1 MRRIWLFVFVVC
13 CAAGTPA
20 AAQQMDVIRGRVTGP
35 DSVPLARATVKAVSY
50 YGAIA
55 KTTQTDRNGRFTIT
69 YPNGEGDYWIEVTL
83 IGYVPRRFEIKRI
96 AEEEILIAD
105 ARLALNAPTLDPV
118 NVTARGARALP
129 TRTGTTADV
138 SGSERPLTN
147 AGLPP
152 DLAGNLA
159 AMAGTIPGIQV
170 IPGLDGAPDMFSA
183 LGMSPDQN
191 STTFEGL
198 GSAVS
203 DLPRDAQVSASIR
216 PVSYDVANGGF
227 SGAQISISTRPG
239 NNFSSRLTSGVA
251 RPPDLEWTSDVAE
264 QQGAKN
270 TYLSLGGNASGPISL
285 NQHFYNF
292 SYQYGRT
299 YSDLQTLLNTSAAGL
314 EAAGVARDSASRL
327 LNILQAQNIPATIS
341 NAPRLQARDDYSLQ
355 GNFDLTPASA
365 GASGSS
371 FNLSVLGN
379 YSRNEPVGGGL
390 ILTTPGRNAQTERW
404 AGNVSLRHTKYFW
417 FGVLSRSTL
426 GFASS
431 GTENEPY
438 LRLPSGSVRV
448 NSTLEDGSSSIRSLT
463 FGGNPSGTQSSSTS
477 GIEFLN
483 QMTWYSAN
491 NRHVLK
497 LSTSIRDE
505 SYSNDQ
511 RSNLLGSFSFN
522 SLADLEAGTPT
533 SFSRT
538 LYAPIKTGRQ
548 LISSVSLGDFWRP
561 GAGNVQVN
569 YGVRLDGN
577 RFLSRPEFN
586 QDVEDAFGLRN
597 DNIPNRVYVS
607 PRAGFQWIYGTA
619 PMIAFLPGAAR
630 PPRALISGGVGMF
643 QGLRDAQLVRSA
655 LDATGLP
662 SSTQQISCV
671 GAAAPIPD
679 WTSYAGNPSAIP
691 TECADGSAGTVF
703 SNAAPS
709 VSMFDAPYVQPRSL
723 RSNLNWSGPI
733 LGNRFAFGVSATHSL
748 NYALPE
754 NVDLNFNAVERFALD
769 NEANRPVFANPGAI
783 VPTTGAVALRDT
795 RVDTSFRSVML
806 QKSDLR
812 SETRQLYFSLKPVTS
827 GTTFNWD
834 AGYTLQDVRELYRG
848 FSSTVGNPLDRAWD
862 RSLGAR
868 HTFNMT
874 VFYNVFDVVRLTY
887 TGVVRSG
894 TRYSPMVA
902 GDINGDGMQNDRAFV
917 YDPATASDPA
927 LASAMSA
934 LLDNGSAAARC
945 LARQLGQL
953 SSRGSCSGPWTV
965 GGGLGIAFNP
975 QKIGLPQRLSL
986 SINLNNVPMLADLMM
1001 HGSRGL
1007 RGWGQGI
1014 QPDQNLLFVRGFDP
1028 GTQRY
1033 TYEVNQRFGST
1044 RPNQSTSRALTY
1056 LSFQVRYD
1064 IGAPRERQVLT
1075 QRMDIGRSRP
1085 GTKLTALN
1093 LRVLGSSTI
1102 PNPIVMI
1109 LQQADSL
1116 KLTRVQADSLANMG
1130 RIYSIRADSLWSIAA
1145 RYLDTLPDD
1154 YDHDDAYAVY
1164 RTARE
1169 KTVDHLIVIAPTVKK
1184 LLTPAQRRRL
1194 PPQILNYL
1202 DDRVLK
1208 AMRSASSGD
1217 AMSGIFIR

>member
-1 MRRIWLFVFVVC
+1 MRRLSLILLIVC
-13 CAAGTPA
+13 CAAGMPA
-20 AAQQMDVIRGRVTGP
+20 AAQQMDVIRGRIIGP
-35 DSVPLARATVKAVSY
+35 DSAPLARATVKAVSY

-83 IGYVPRRFEIKRI
+83 IGYIPRRFEIKRI

-105 ARLALNAPTLDPV
+105 TRLALNVPTLDAV
-118 NVTARGARALP
+118 NVTARGARGLP
-129 TRTGTTADV
+129 PRTGTTADV

-183 LGMSPDQN
+183 LGLSPDQN
-191 STTFEGL
+191 TTTFEGL
-198 GSAVS
+198 GSAIS
-203 DLPRDAQVSASIR
+203 ELPRDAQVTASIR
-216 PVSYDVANGGF
+216 PISFDAANGGF
-227 SGAQISISTRPG
+227 SGAQIAISTRPG

-299 YSDLQTLLNTSAAGL
+299 YNDLQTLLNTSAAGL
-314 EAAGVARDSASRL
+314 EAAGVARDSATRL
-327 LNILQAQNIPATIS
+327 LGILQGLNVPATVS
-341 NAPRLQARDDYSLQ
+341 SAPRLQARDDYSLQ
-355 GNFDLTPASA
+355 GNFDLTPTSA

-371 FNLSVLGN
+371 FNLSLLGN
-379 YSRNEPVGGGL
+379 YSRNEPVGAGFV
-390 ILTTPGRNAQTERW
+390 LTTPGRSAQTERW
-404 AGNVSLRHTKYFW
+404 AGTVSLRHTKYFW

-426 GFASS
+426 GFSTNA
-431 GTENEPY
+431 TENEPY

-448 NSTLEDGSSSIRSLT
+448 NSTLEDGSNSIRSLA
-463 FGGNPSGTQSSSTS
+463 FGGNPAGTQRSSTK
-477 GIEFLN
+477 GVEFLN

-497 LSTSIRDE
+497 LSTSVRDE
-505 SYSNDQ
+505 SYSNDN

-522 SLADLEAGTPT
+522 SLADLEAGTPA

-569 YGVRLDGN
+569 YGLRIDGN

-586 QDVEDAFGLRN
+586 DAIEASFGARN
-597 DNIPNRVYVS
+597 DEIPNRVYVS

-619 PMIAFLPGAAR
+619 PTIGFVPGAAR
-630 PPRALISGGVGMF
+630 PPRALISGGIGIF
-643 QGLRDAQLVRSA
+643 QSLRDAQLVRGA

-671 GAAAPIPD
+671 GTAAPLPD
-679 WTSYAGNPSAIP
+679 WSTYLSDPSAIP
-691 TECADGSAGTVF
+691 TECANGSAGTVF
-703 SNAAPS
+703 SNGAPS
-709 VSMFDAPYVQPRSL
+709 VSMFDASYRQPRSL

-748 NYALPE
+748 NHALPE
-754 NVDLNFNAVERFALD
+754 NFDVNFNPAVRFTLD
-769 NEANRPVFANPGAI
+769 NESNRPIFANPSAI
-783 VPTTGAVALRDT
+783 VPGTGTVALRDT
-795 RVDTSFRSVML
+795 RVDTAFRTVMM

-812 SETRQLYFSLKPVTS
+812 SETRQLYFSIKPVTS

-834 AGYTLQDVRELYRG
+834 LGYTLQNVRELYRG
-848 FSSTVGNPLDRAWD
+848 FSSTVGDPLARTWD

-868 HTFNMT
+868 HTFNLT
-874 VFYNVFDVVRLTY
+874 LFYNVFDVVRLSY
-887 TGVVRSG
+887 SSSLRSG
-894 TRYSPMVA
+894 VRYSPMVA
-902 GDINGDGMQNDRAFV
+902 GDINGDGMPNDRAFV
-917 YDPATASDPA
+917 FDPATAADPA
-927 LASAMSA
+927 LASAMAS
-934 LLDNGSAAARC
+934 LLDNGSSGARC

-953 SSRGSCSGPWTV
+953 AGRGSCTGPWNTS
-965 GGGLGIAFNP
+965 GALGIAFNP
-975 QKIGLPQRLSL
+975 QKIGLPQRLSI
-986 SINLNNVPMLADLMM
+986 SMSLNNVPMLADLML

-1028 GTQRY
+1028 GTQRFN
-1033 TYEVNQRFGST
+1033 YEVNQRFGST
-1044 RPNQSTSRALTY
+1044 RPNQTTSRALTY

-1075 QRMDIGRSRP
+1075 QRMDIGRTRP
-1085 GTKLTALN
+1085 GTKLNALN
-1093 LRVLGSSTI
+1093 LRMLGSSTI
-1102 PNPIVMI
+1102 PNPITMI

-1116 KLTRVQADSLANMG
+1116 KLTRVQADSLADMA
-1130 RIYSIRADSLWSIAA
+1130 RVYTQRADSLWAIAA
-1145 RYLDTLPDD
+1145 QFLDTLPND
-1154 YDHDDAYAVY
+1154 YDRDDAYEVY
-1164 RTARE
+1164 RRARE
-1169 KTVDHLIVIAPTVKK
+1169 KTVDHLIVIAPAVKK

-1194 PPQILNYL
+1194 PPQILNFL
-1202 DDRVLK
+1202 DDRVLR